1 MSTRPG
7 LFHTILFSI
16 LLLTSGTL
24 AADGWRAGAAKV
36 VITPPAPMWMAGFA
50 SREHPAE
57 GKLTDLWAK
66 ALVLED
72 AAGQRAVLVTLD
84 LVGIDRATSQSIC
97 TKLIE
102 QHGLRRD
109 QIVINVSHTHSGPV
123 VAHNLAPLHYRL
135 VADDQK
141 KLIDEYASL
150 LEQRVLSVVD
160 DAIKHLAPADVS
172 WGSGMATF
180 ATNRRNN
187 PQNQAA
193 KLRELGKLRGPVDHD
208 VPVLAVRTPEGNLR
222 AIAFGYACHATVL
235 SGYEWSGDY
244 PGYAQLELEKLHPDA
259 VALFWAGCGGDQNPL
274 PRGTVEQAKQYGQTL
289 ATSVEAVLGA
299 PMPAVKSRLTMSYHE
314 IDLPL
319 DKPPTKDEL
328 LHDVQSDNKY
338 TVSRA
343 KMLLEDLD
351 AGRALT
357 QRYPY
362 PIAMWKLGD
371 DVQWAFLGG
380 EVVVDYA
387 LRLKGELSGRK
398 TWIAGY
404 SNDVPAYIP
413 SRRVLAEGRYEGGDA
428 MVYYG
433 LPAHWAPEVEEL
445 IVAEVHRQ
453 ARPTTVP
460 AIGGN

>member
-1 MSTRPG
+1 MSKSRG
-7 LFHTILFSI
+7 LLQTILIITLSFC
-16 LLLTSGTL
+16 SGAQ

-36 VITPPAPMWMAGFA
+36 DITPPAPMWMAGFA
-50 SREHPAE
+50 SRVHPAE

-72 AAGQRAVLVTLD
+72 AAGQRGVLVTLD

-97 TKLIE
+97 SKLIE
-102 QHGLRRD
+102 RHGLRRD
-109 QIVINVSHTHSGPV
+109 QIVLNVSHTHSGPV
-123 VAHNLAPLHYRL
+123 VAHNLGPLHYRL
-135 VADDQK
+135 VADEQK
-141 KLIDEYASL
+141 KLIDEYAKL
-150 LEQRVLSVVD
+150 LEQRVLDVVD
-160 DAIKHLAPADVS
+160 DAIKQLAPAELS
-172 WGSGMATF
+172 WGSGIATF

-208 VPVLAVRTPEGNLR
+208 VPVLAVRTPEGNVR
-222 AIAFGYACHATVL
+222 AVAFGYACHATVL
-235 SGYEWSGDY
+235 SEYQWSGDY

-259 VALFWAGCGGDQNPL
+259 IALFWAGCGGDQNPL
-274 PRGTVEQAKQYGQTL
+274 PRGTVELAKQYGQTL

-299 PMPAVKSRLTMSYHE
+299 PMSPIASRLATSYHK

-319 DKPPTKDEL
+319 DKLPTKDEL
-328 LHDVQSDNKY
+328 LRDVKSDNKY

-343 KMLLEDLD
+343 TMLLEDLD

-362 PIAMWKLGD
+362 PIAMWTLGG

-387 LRLKGELSGRK
+387 LRLKNEFSGRK

-433 LPAHWAPEVEEL
+433 LPTRWAPEVEEL

-453 ARPTTVP
+453 AQPTAP
-460 AIGGN
+460 ATTQRN

>member
-109 QIVINVSHTHSGPV
+109 QIVINISHTHSGPV

-150 LEQRVLSVVD
+150 LEQRVLNVVD

-193 KLRELGKLRGPVDHD
+193 KLREFGKLRGPVDHD

-235 SGYEWSGDY
+235 SGY
-244 PGYAQLELEKLHPDA
+244 
-259 VALFWAGCGGDQNPL
+259 
-274 PRGTVEQAKQYGQTL
+274 
-289 ATSVEAVLGA
+289 
-299 PMPAVKSRLTMSYHE
+299 
-314 IDLPL
+314 
-319 DKPPTKDEL
+319 
-328 LHDVQSDNKY
+328 
-338 TVSRA
+338 
-343 KMLLEDLD
+343 
-351 AGRALT
+351 
-357 QRYPY
+357 
-362 PIAMWKLGD
+362 
-371 DVQWAFLGG
+371 
-380 EVVVDYA
+380 
-387 LRLKGELSGRK
+387 
-398 TWIAGY
+398 
-404 SNDVPAYIP
+404 
-413 SRRVLAEGRYEGGDA
+413 
-428 MVYYG
+428 
-433 LPAHWAPEVEEL
+433 
-445 IVAEVHRQ
+445 
-453 ARPTTVP
+453 
-460 AIGGN
+460 

>member
-1 MSTRPG
+1 
-7 LFHTILFSI
+7 
-16 LLLTSGTL
+16 
-24 AADGWRAGAAKV
+24 
-36 VITPPAPMWMAGFA
+36 
-50 SREHPAE
+50 
-57 GKLTDLWAK
+57 
-66 ALVLED
+66 
-72 AAGQRAVLVTLD
+72 
-84 LVGIDRATSQSIC
+84 
-97 TKLIE
+97 
-102 QHGLRRD
+102 
-109 QIVINVSHTHSGPV
+109 
-123 VAHNLAPLHYRL
+123 
-135 VADDQK
+135 
-141 KLIDEYASL
+141 
-150 LEQRVLSVVD
+150 
-160 DAIKHLAPADVS
+160 
-172 WGSGMATF
+172 MATF

-235 SGYEWSGDY
+235 TGYEWSGDY
-244 PGYAQLELEKLHPDA
+244 PGYAQLELEKMHPDA

-274 PRGTVEQAKQYGQTL
+274 PRGTIEQAKQYGQTL
-289 ATSVEAVLGA
+289 ATSAEAVLGA
-299 PMPAVKSRLTMSYHE
+299 PMAPVEPHLTTSYQE
-314 IDLPL
+314 IELPL

-328 LHDVQSDNKY
+328 LHDVTSDNKY

-362 PIAMWKLGD
+362 PVALWKLGD

-387 LRLKGELSGRK
+387 LRLKGKLSGRK

-433 LPAHWAPEVEEL
+433 LPAHWAPEVEEM

-453 ARPTTVP
+453 AATTKP
-460 AIGGN
+460 AP